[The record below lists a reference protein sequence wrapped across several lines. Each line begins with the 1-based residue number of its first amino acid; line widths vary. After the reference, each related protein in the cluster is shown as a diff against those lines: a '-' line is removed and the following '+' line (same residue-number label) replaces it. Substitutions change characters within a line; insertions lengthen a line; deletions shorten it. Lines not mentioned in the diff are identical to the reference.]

1 MTVIKNTA
9 KVLLALSLGFM
20 VVVPAYGRGGF
31 GGGGFGG
38 FRGGGG
44 GGGFRGGDGG
54 GFSGF
59 RGGDSGGFRGGDGG
73 FGGMRGGESGGFG
86 GLSGGGE
93 SRNFG
98 GGFGSISGGETRG
111 NFTSG
116 IAGRSGDGGLGGY
129 AGKGNIGNGNFGSGN
144 LKDQG
149 QNVRS
154 NFQNGNVNRGN
165 FDNNTINKNNVNVDR
180 NVNAYGNGNGYRG
193 YGGYG
198 YGGHPYANGYAHG
211 YANGNHGYW
220 GYPGAWGCAGWSEA
234 SAWTFMG
241 LSTLNSFLGLGMM
254 GMAMDNNSKPQT
266 TNITYQGDT
275 VYNNGQPVG
284 SSQAYYQQAQ
294 QLAAQSYQQGLNQ
307 GLQMGGDN
315 SYGASAPADQGMATG
330 DWKALGV
337 FGLAEPGQTSSNMLL
352 QLAINKDGVVR
363 GNYLNQLTNE
373 KSQVY
378 GALDKKTHR
387 ISWTIGQ
394 NNSTV
399 FDTNLADI
407 ANDDSQVLVHYGPD
421 NTQKMALI
429 RLPAPTNTDS
439 GNGNTSSL
447 NLKTVGAS

>member
-1 MTVIKNTA
+1 
-9 KVLLALSLGFM
+9 
-20 VVVPAYGRGGF
+20 
-31 GGGGFGG
+31 
-38 FRGGGG
+38 
-44 GGGFRGGDGG
+44 
-54 GFSGF
+54 
-59 RGGDSGGFRGGDGG
+59 
-73 FGGMRGGESGGFG
+73 
-86 GLSGGGE
+86 
-93 SRNFG
+93 
-98 GGFGSISGGETRG
+98 
-111 NFTSG
+111 
-116 IAGRSGDGGLGGY
+116 
-129 AGKGNIGNGNFGSGN
+129 
-144 LKDQG
+144 
-149 QNVRS
+149 
-154 NFQNGNVNRGN
+154 
-165 FDNNTINKNNVNVDR
+165 
-180 NVNAYGNGNGYRG
+180 
-193 YGGYG
+193 
-198 YGGHPYANGYAHG
+198 
-211 YANGNHGYW
+211 
-220 GYPGAWGCAGWSEA
+220 
-234 SAWTFMG
+234 
-241 LSTLNSFLGLGMM
+241 
-254 GMAMDNNSKPQT
+254 
-266 TNITYQGDT
+266 
-275 VYNNGQPVG
+275 
-284 SSQAYYQQAQ
+284 
-294 QLAAQSYQQGLNQ
+294 
-307 GLQMGGDN
+307 MGGDN

>member
-1 MTVIKNTA
+1 
-9 KVLLALSLGFM
+9 
-20 VVVPAYGRGGF
+20 
-31 GGGGFGG
+31 
-38 FRGGGG
+38 
-44 GGGFRGGDGG
+44 
-54 GFSGF
+54 
-59 RGGDSGGFRGGDGG
+59 
-73 FGGMRGGESGGFG
+73 
-86 GLSGGGE
+86 
-93 SRNFG
+93 
-98 GGFGSISGGETRG
+98 
-111 NFTSG
+111 
-116 IAGRSGDGGLGGY
+116 
-129 AGKGNIGNGNFGSGN
+129 
-144 LKDQG
+144 
-149 QNVRS
+149 
-154 NFQNGNVNRGN
+154 
-165 FDNNTINKNNVNVDR
+165 
-180 NVNAYGNGNGYRG
+180 
-193 YGGYG
+193 
-198 YGGHPYANGYAHG
+198 
-211 YANGNHGYW
+211 
-220 GYPGAWGCAGWSEA
+220 
-234 SAWTFMG
+234 MG